1 MSDTANTTDNFR
13 NHFLVASPWMGDPR
27 FHGAVI
33 YVCEHSAEGALGL
46 TVNQPLDIHLG
57 EILEQLDMHGGE
69 LDLPVFAGGPVQTER
84 GFVLHNPG
92 QRWQHTAEVT
102 ADIWLTTS
110 RDILADIGAAKGPD
124 EFLVALGYAGWGDGQ
139 LEAEL
144 GGNTW
149 LTCPASPDLLFR
161 TPWNRRY
168 QAVLASMGI
177 DINQLSETIGH
188 A

>member
-13 NHFLVASPWMGDPR
+13 NHFLVASPWMSDPR

-57 EILEQLDMHGGE
+57 EILEQLDMRGGE
-69 LDLPVFAGGPVQTER
+69 LDLPVFAGGPVQAER

-161 TPWNRRY
+161 TPWSRRY

-177 DINQLSETIGH
+177 DINQLSETTGH